1 MANLYVTE
9 QGSHIR
15 KTGDRIIV
23 EKNADIL
30 LDIPCSKIDSVL
42 IFGNVQFTTQM
53 AHELFEHGIEMAL
66 LTRSGRLVG
75 QLTSPVTKNIE
86 LRMAQFRRYEDN
98 EFRLDIARRIV
109 RGKIGNC
116 LSLMRSFSYNHPDR
130 DLSSV
135 TEGIKGSLSGIDD
148 ADSIN
153 ALMGIEGSTARA
165 YFGSFGRMIL
175 CDLEFPGRVK
185 HPATDPVNALL
196 SFGYTLVFNEI
207 ASLLDGLGF
216 DPFLGFFHSVDYGRK
231 SLASDL
237 VEEFRASV
245 DRFTLYL
252 LNNRMIG
259 ESDFYTNQKSGGKY
273 LVRDAMK
280 RYFAEYERN
289 INRELVHP
297 AGGTATS
304 LRKCFRMQAER
315 LAAHI
320 RGGDRY
326 EPFGL
331 EA

>member
-23 EKNADIL
+23 EKDTETL
-30 LDIPCSKIDSVL
+30 LDLPCSKIDSVL

-53 AHELFEHGIEMAL
+53 VHELFEHGIEMAL

-86 LRMAQFRRYEDN
+86 LRMAQFRSYEDN
-98 EFRLDIARRIV
+98 EFRIDISRRIV
-109 RGKIGNC
+109 KGKIGNC
-116 LSLMRSFSYNHPDR
+116 LALMRGFSYNHPDT
-130 DLSSV
+130 DLSSAA
-135 TEGIKGSLSGIDD
+135 ERIKNSLSGIDG
-148 ADSIN
+148 ADSID
-153 ALMGIEGSTARA
+153 ALMGIEGSAARI

-175 CDLEFPGRVK
+175 CDLAFPGRVK

-216 DPFLGFFHSVDYGRK
+216 DPYLGFFHSVDYGRK

-259 ESDFYTNQKSGGKY
+259 ENDFYTNPKGGGKY

-297 AGGTATS
+297 AGGATTS
-304 LRKCFRMQAER
+304 LRKCFRGQAER

-320 RGGDRY
+320 RGGDTY

>member
-9 QGSHIR
+9 QGAHIR

-23 EKNADIL
+23 EKDADTL
-30 LDIPCSKIDSVL
+30 LDIPCTKIDAVL

-53 AHELFEHGIEMAL
+53 VHELFEHGIEMAL

-86 LRMAQFRRYEDN
+86 LRMAQFRSYDN
-98 EFRLDIARRIV
+98 AEFRLDLARRIV
-109 RGKIGNC
+109 RGKVGNC
-116 LSLMRSFSYNHPDR
+116 LALMRSFSYNHPEK
-130 DLSSV
+130 DLSSA
-135 TEGIKGSLSGIDD
+135 TEGMKASLAGIDK
-148 ADSIN
+148 AESIES
-153 ALMGIEGSTARA
+153 LMGIEGTAARA
-165 YFGSFGRMIL
+165 YFGSFGRMLL
-175 CDLEFPGRVK
+175 CNLAFPGRVK

-216 DPFLGFFHSVDYGRK
+216 DPFLGFFHSADYGRK

-252 LNNRMIG
+252 LNNRMLG
-259 ESDFYTNQKSGGKY
+259 EEDFYTNPKGGGKY
-273 LVRDAMK
+273 LVREAMR
-280 RYFAEYERN
+280 RYLAAYERHV
-289 INRELVHP
+289 NRELVCSP
-297 AGGTATS
+297 GETATS
-304 LRKCFRMQAER
+304 LRKCFRAQAER

-320 RGGDRY
+320 RGDGEYD
-326 EPFGL
+326 PLTL